1 MIEKEYADYA
11 WEQAEALLGVDSPSG
26 FTHNA
31 AQWVL
36 EAFRNLGIDAHL
48 TGKGGVLADLGGENS
63 QDGLLLAAHTDTL
76 GGMVSQIKGTGRL
89 TITPLGGLNPNNAEA
104 EYVRV

>member
-36 EAFRNLGIDAHL
+36 EAFRNLGYEAHL
-48 TGKGGVLADLGGENS
+48 TGKGAFWLTWAAKTARMGCCWLLTPIPWGAWCPRS
-63 QDGLLLAAHTDTL
+63 KAPDG
-76 GGMVSQIKGTGRL
+76 
-89 TITPLGGLNPNNAEA
+89 
-104 EYVRV
+104 

>member
-36 EAFRNLGIDAHL
+36 EAFRNLGYEAPPD
-48 TGKGGVLADLGGENS
+48 GKR
-63 QDGLLLAAHTDTL
+63 
-76 GGMVSQIKGTGRL
+76 GRS
-89 TITPLGGLNPNNAEA
+89 G
-104 EYVRV
+104 